1 MIDLIRSEEE
11 KYQECLGKISKMFSE
26 EIEGDHHKEVQRNDS
41 GRRAHGSTV
50 PHRASYRKRRV
61 GADFLTETRRTQRT
75 VIRLPSSDSYLFTPH
90 HAPPFIILHSVF
102 KIKSPR
108 ASVPP

>member
-11 KYQECLGKISKMFSE
+11 KYQELFGKISKVFSE
-26 EIEGDHHKEVQRNDS
+26 EIEGDHHKKIQRNDS

-61 GADFLTETRRTQRT
+61 GADSLTETRRAQST
-75 VIRLPSSDSYLFTPH
+75 VIRLPSSDSHLFTPH
-90 HAPPFIILHSVF
+90 HASRSAIHHFAFNIQN
-102 KIKSPR
+102 
-108 ASVPP
+108 